1 LILTFDNDPLLPPQN
16 ASVAFYYPQL
26 KYLDRAIDVQM
37 VARDDEAAVVAEGNG
52 IKIKMEKMIT
62 DKLYHCIY
70 DNKVFLF
77 YKDDQSLL
85 HCYEVEHPDAV
96 REIAEKPSELQGI
109 LKKYALIT
117 QG

>member
-1 LILTFDNDPLLPPQN
+1 M
-16 ASVAFYYPQL
+16 A
-26 KYLDRAIDVQM
+26 AID
-37 VARDDEAAVVAEGNG
+37 DDVPVVAEENG
-52 IKIKMEKMIT
+52 IKIKTEKMIT

-70 DNKVFLF
+70 DNKIFLF

-109 LKKYALIT
+109 LKKYAQIT
-117 QG
+117 

>member
-1 LILTFDNDPLLPPQN
+1 M
-16 ASVAFYYPQL
+16 A
-26 KYLDRAIDVQM
+26 AID
-37 VARDDEAAVVAEGNG
+37 DDVPVVAEQNS
-52 IKIKMEKMIT
+52 IKIKTEKMIT